1 MENENFF
8 NQVYETVKL
17 IPKGKVS
24 TYGEIARFLGKPYYA
39 RQVGWALHKNPYPI
53 KVPCHRVVFSDG
65 SLSSSFA
72 FGGANEQ
79 YRLLA
84 DEGVTF
90 IAEKVDLKKCFY
102 KLT

>member
-8 NQVYETVKL
+8 NQVYEAVKL

-24 TYGEIARFLGKPYYA
+24 TYGEIARFLGKPHYA
-39 RQVGWALHKNPYPI
+39 RQVGWALHKNPAPI

-65 SLSSSFA
+65 NLSSAFA

-84 DEGVTF
+84 DEGVIF
-90 IAEKVDLKKCFY
+90 IADKVDLKRCLY
-102 KLT
+102 KLI